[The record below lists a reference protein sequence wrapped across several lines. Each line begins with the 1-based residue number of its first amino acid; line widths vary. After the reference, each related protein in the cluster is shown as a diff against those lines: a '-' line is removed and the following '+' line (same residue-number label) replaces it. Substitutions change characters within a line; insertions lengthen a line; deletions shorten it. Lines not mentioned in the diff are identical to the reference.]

1 MITLANSTGGIVI
14 TAVIWRNAAIMPRIK
29 LATTAIPVQLNF
41 VSQFENV
48 IDDSPPYIMYE

>member
-1 MITLANSTGGIVI
+1 MITLANSTGGILI

-29 LATTAIPVQLNF
+29 LTTTANPVQLNF